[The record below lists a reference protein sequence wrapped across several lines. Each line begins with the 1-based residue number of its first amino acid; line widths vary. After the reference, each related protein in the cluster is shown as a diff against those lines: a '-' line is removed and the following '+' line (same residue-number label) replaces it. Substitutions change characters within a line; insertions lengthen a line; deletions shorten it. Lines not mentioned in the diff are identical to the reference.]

1 MTAPVTPAAGPAPEA
16 VADAASPAP
25 QKLSAAF
32 YRLWIAAI
40 GSNLADGVGR
50 VALPLLAASLTR
62 DPLAISVLGALG
74 VIPWLALGVYS
85 GGVIDRYDRRKV
97 MAAADVLRLAASAL
111 LVALVLTDSVTVAWV
126 AVTVLLYGVGEVF
139 FDNATNAVLP
149 TVVRPALRDKAN
161 SRVQAA
167 QVAVDLF
174 VATPIGAALFAMA
187 AIAPLVAAGGG
198 YGVAVALSL
207 ALPAVA
213 ARAARGRAVVKAAD
227 GVAAEARVA
236 GGAGPS
242 VSLREGIAY
251 LWNHPFLRWMTLL
264 TSTVAASLTF
274 AQATMLLIFL
284 ERFAVPEALL
294 GLVASSIGV
303 GGLTGSVV
311 APMLVKRWGRGR
323 VMLWATVAGGAGLV
337 LVAVSPNVWCAMIA
351 YALSAGGVS
360 TWNVPWASARQ
371 AVIPQRLMGRVLG
384 FARTIAWGLI
394 PVASV
399 LGGLVGRVSLVM
411 PFAIGGVAMLVL
423 AAVGARL
430 ILSTDAQQPVE
441 LEEDDDAVA

>member
-1 MTAPVTPAAGPAPEA
+1 MTAPVTPAAGPVPEA
-16 VADAASPAP
+16 VPDAATPAP
-25 QKLSAAF
+25 QKLSSAF

-174 VATPIGAALFAMA
+174 VATPIGAALFALA

-213 ARAARGRAVVKAAD
+213 ARAARGRAAVKAAD
-227 GVAAEARVA
+227 TGEAEAV
-236 GGAGPS
+236 GAAPTEPS

-303 GGLTGSVV
+303 GGLAGSLV
-311 APMLVKRWGRGR
+311 APMLVARWSRGR
-323 VMLWATVAGGAGLV
+323 VMLWATVAGGVGLV

-360 TWNVPWASARQ
+360 SWNVPWASVRQ
-371 AVIPQRLMGRVLG
+371 SVIPQRLMGRVLG

-399 LGGLVGRVSLVM
+399 LGGLVGRVSLVL
-411 PFAIGGVAMLVL
+411 PFAIGGVAMLAL

-441 LEEDDDAVA
+441 PEEDDAAA